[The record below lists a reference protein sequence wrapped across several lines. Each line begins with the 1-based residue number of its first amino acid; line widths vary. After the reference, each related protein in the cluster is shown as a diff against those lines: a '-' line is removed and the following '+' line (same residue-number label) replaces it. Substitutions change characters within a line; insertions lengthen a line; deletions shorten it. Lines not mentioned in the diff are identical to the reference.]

1 MNRRNFLRSA
11 QGLAVG
17 AGLWSVK
24 GLCREADQTP
34 TRVERVCL
42 VGFRSGWLA
51 VEMLVGTQRF
61 WLDQSRYSLTGVYWD
76 ELGLRARVVGYFG
89 PIPAASTTRWAD
101 VVPDADHFWVVGLD
115 SFSLRT
121 DAVRNLVA
129 FLSDSC
135 ARVSLT
141 VQTEP
146 EPAAIIDA
154 LFELP
159 RLVPA
164 SRANLGVVP
173 DYAWNRFND
182 GMERIGFDVLTRESD
197 DLFRRYEWENCDA
210 IARSIVEAFA
220 RSEADHFRPSD
231 AVSPRRCG
239 W

>member
-1 MNRRNFLRSA
+1 MNRRKFLRSA

-34 TRVERVCL
+34 TRIERVCL
-42 VGFRSGWLA
+42 IGLRRDWLA
-51 VEMLVGTQRF
+51 VEMLLGTKRF
-61 WLDQSRYSLTGVYWD
+61 WLDRSRYSLSGVYWD
-76 ELGLRARVVGYFG
+76 EWGLRDRPVGYFG
-89 PIPAASTTRWAD
+89 PIPAVSTTHWAD
-101 VVPDADHFWVVGLD
+101 VVPDTDHFWVVGLD

-141 VQTEP
+141 VQAEP
-146 EPAAIIDA
+146 VAMFDA
-154 LFELP
+154 LFEFGQ
-159 RLVPA
+159 LVPPP
-164 SRANLGVVP
+164 RGNRVVVP
-173 DYAWNRFND
+173 DYAWDRFD
-182 GMERIGFDVLTRESD
+182 EGMERIEWDVLTRESD

-210 IARSIVEAFA
+210 MARSIVEAFA

-231 AVSPRRCG
+231 AVSPRERG